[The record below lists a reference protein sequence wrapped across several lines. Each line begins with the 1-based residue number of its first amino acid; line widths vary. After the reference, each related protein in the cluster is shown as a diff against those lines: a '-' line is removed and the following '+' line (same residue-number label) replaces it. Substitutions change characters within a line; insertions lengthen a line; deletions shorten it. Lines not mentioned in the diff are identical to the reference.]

1 MRRTVIGSL
10 IALDAVVVMPDRS
23 LAKHVEDRTPIA
35 KRGVP
40 CARQDSSLEPE
51 FALARLL
58 ASVRTVRGVGPVLA
72 GVLDRLLGRGDGGAR
87 RIDLLW
93 HLPHG
98 VIEHRLEGEIAEGA
112 RVTIEVTI
120 ERHAPGPAG
129 RYRQA
134 MRRPYRIR
142 CSTEIGS
149 LELVFFRAR
158 AAYLL
163 DTLPTGA
170 VRVVSGTLRRFKG
183 SWQIAHPELVATPE
197 GFRAE
202 GPLRPV
208 YPLTQGLSQRVLARV
223 IRSGLDELPA
233 LPEWQDRAWLE
244 CQRWPSF
251 GDALRCLHRPDADAR
266 IGLDAPARRRL
277 AFDELLANQL
287 ALGLLRRGSDGGGRA
302 LQATGRLRQGVLATL
317 PFRLTPDQERAL
329 AEIDADLA
337 APARMLRLLQ
347 GDVGSGKTLVALL
360 AMLSAI
366 EAGGQAALMAPTE
379 ILARQHAA
387 TLERLLAPVGLAPAL
402 LTGRE
407 RGARR
412 RRLLTG
418 LANGKTRLA
427 IGTHALFQDDV
438 TFADLALAVVD
449 EQHRFGVQQ
458 RLGLAAK
465 GEADLLVMTAT
476 PIPRTLVLSFY
487 GDMAVSELRGKPPG
501 RQPIETRVMPL
512 GRIGAIVA
520 AVDAALG
527 RGERLY
533 WVCPLV
539 AADKDGDLAAAEQ
552 RHAMLH
558 ARFGDQVGLVHAQM
572 AAHDKDTAMAGFARG
587 DIRLLVATTVIE
599 VGVDVPEAGVMVIE
613 HAERFGLA
621 QLHQLRGRVGRGAH
635 RSSCL
640 LLYGEPLRAAARA
653 RLEIMRATEDG
664 FHIAEEDLRLR
675 GPGELLGSRQS
686 GLPALI
692 LADLAAHADLLAP
705 ARDDARAI
713 VAEDPGLTG
722 PRGRALR
729 HLLQLFERDL
739 AARYLGAG

>member
-1 MRRTVIGSL
+1 VIGSL
-10 IALDAVVVMPDRS
+10 IALGAVVVMPDRS
-23 LAKHVEDRTPIA
+23 LAKHVEDRAPIA
-35 KRGVP
+35 KRGVSSAP
-40 CARQDSSLEPE
+40 SESSPEARSDP
-51 FALARLL
+51 AGLL
-58 ASVRTVRGVGPVLA
+58 APVRTVRGVGPALA
-72 GVLDRLLGRGDGGAR
+72 AALDRLLGRAAGGAR

-98 VIEHRLEGEIAEGA
+98 VIEHRLEGEVVEGA

-120 ERHAPGPAG
+120 ERHAPPGPAG
-129 RYRQA
+129 RYRRQV
-134 MRRPYRIR
+134 MQRPYRIR
-142 CSTEIGS
+142 CWTEIGW
-149 LELVFFRAR
+149 LDLVFFRAR
-158 AAYLL
+158 EAYLV

-223 IRSGLDELPA
+223 IRSALDELPA
-233 LPEWQDRAWLE
+233 LPEWQDGAWLE
-244 CQRWPSF
+244 RQRWPSF
-251 GDALRCLHRPDADAR
+251 DDALRWLHRPDAEAR
-266 IGLDAPARRRL
+266 IGIDAPARRRL

-287 ALGLLRRGSDGGGRA
+287 ALGLLRRRSDRGGRV
-302 LQATGRLRQGVLATL
+302 LQAMGKLRQGVLAAL
-317 PFRLTPDQERAL
+317 PFRLTPAQTQAL

-366 EAGGQAALMAPTE
+366 EAGTQAVLMAPTE

-387 TLERLLAPVGLAPAL
+387 TLERLLAPVGVAPVL

-412 RRLLTG
+412 KRLLAG
-418 LANGKTRLA
+418 LASGGARLA
-427 IGTHALFQDDV
+427 VGTHALFQDDV
-438 TFADLALAVVD
+438 AYADLALAVVD

-458 RLGLAAK
+458 RLELAAK

-476 PIPRTLVLSFY
+476 PIPRTLVLSLY
-487 GDMAVSELRGKPPG
+487 GDVAVSELRGKPPG
-501 RQPIETRVMPL
+501 RQPIATRVMPL

-520 AVDAALG
+520 AVEAALD

-539 AADKDGDLAAAEQ
+539 AADEDGDLAAAEQ
-552 RHAMLH
+552 RHAMLR
-558 ARFGDQVGLVHAQM
+558 ARFGEQVGLVHGQM
-572 AAHDKDTAMAGFARG
+572 PAADKDAAMAGFARG
-587 DIRLLVATTVIE
+587 HIRLLVATTVIE

-621 QLHQLRGRVGRGAH
+621 QLHQLRGRVGRGAR

-640 LLYGEPLRAAARA
+640 LLYGAPLGAAARA

-664 FHIAEEDLRLR
+664 FRIAEEDLRLR

-705 ARDDARAI
+705 ARNNARLI
-713 VAEDPGLTG
+713 VAGDPGLTS
-722 PRGRALR
+722 PRGQALR
-729 HLLQLFERDL
+729 HLLRLFERDL
-739 AARYLGAG
+739 AARYLGSG

>member
-1 MRRTVIGSL
+1 VIGSL
-10 IALDAVVVMPDRS
+10 IALGAVVVMPDRS
-23 LAKHVEDRTPIA
+23 LAKHVEDRARIA
-35 KRGVP
+35 KRSVQP
-40 CARQDSSLEPE
+40 ARPESSP
-51 FALARLL
+51 APRSDLARLL
-58 ASVRTVRGVGPVLA
+58 APVRVVRGVGPVLA
-72 GVLDRLLGRGDGGAR
+72 AALDRLLGRGDGGAR

-93 HLPHG
+93 HMPHG

-112 RVTIEVTI
+112 RITIEVTI
-120 ERHAPGPAG
+120 ERHAPPG
-129 RYRQA
+129 RQHDRRQA
-134 MRRPYRIR
+134 LQRPYRIR
-142 CSTEIGS
+142 CWSEIGW

-158 AAYLL
+158 ESYLL
-163 DTLPTGA
+163 DALPTGA

-183 SWQIAHPELVATPE
+183 SWQIAHPELVATRE
-197 GFRAE
+197 SFLAE
-202 GPLRPV
+202 GPVRPV

-223 IRSGLDELPA
+223 IRAALDELPA
-233 LPEWQDRAWLE
+233 LPEWQDQAMLAR
-244 CQRWPSF
+244 QRWPGF
-251 GDALRCLHRPDADAR
+251 ADALRCIHRPDAAAE

-287 ALGLLRRGSDGGGRA
+287 ALGLLRQRTHGGGRA
-302 LQATGRLRQGVLATL
+302 LKATGRLRQRVMAAL
-317 PFRLTPDQERAL
+317 PFRLTPAQDRAL

-347 GDVGSGKTLVALL
+347 GDVGSGKTLVALM

-366 EAGGQAALMAPTE
+366 EAGAQAALMAPTE

-387 TLERLLAPVGLAPAL
+387 TLSGLLAAVGLEPVL

-412 RRLLTG
+412 ARLLKG
-418 LANGKTRLA
+418 LASGEAKLA

-458 RLGLAAK
+458 RLELAAK

-476 PIPRTLVLSFY
+476 PIPRTLVLSLY
-487 GDMAVSELRGKPPG
+487 GDMAISELRAKPPG
-501 RQPIETRVMPL
+501 RQPIETRAMPL
-512 GRIGAIVA
+512 ARIGAIVA
-520 AVDAALG
+520 AVEAALD

-539 AADKDGDLAAAEQ
+539 AADEEGDLAAAEE
-552 RHAMLH
+552 RHAMLR
-558 ARFGDQVGLVHAQM
+558 ARFRERVGLVHGQMPAADKDAAM
-572 AAHDKDTAMAGFARG
+572 AAFARG
-587 DIRLLVATTVIE
+587 DVRLLVATTVIE

-621 QLHQLRGRVGRGAH
+621 QLHQLRGRVGRGAR

-640 LLYGEPLRAAARA
+640 LLYGEPLGAAARA
-653 RLEIMRATEDG
+653 RLEILRETEDG
-664 FHIAEEDLRLR
+664 FRIAEEDLRLR

-686 GLPALI
+686 GLPALL

-713 VAEDPGLTG
+713 VAQDPQLVG

-729 HLLQLFERDL
+729 QLLSLFERDV
-739 AARYLGAG
+739 AARYLGSG

>member
-1 MRRTVIGSL
+1 VIGSL
-10 IALDAVVVMPDRS
+10 IALRAVVVMPDRS
-23 LAKHVEDRTPIA
+23 LAKHVEERAPIA
-35 KRGVP
+35 KRRVP
-40 CARQDSSLEPE
+40 VARVESSPAPPSEI
-51 FALARLL
+51 AGLL
-58 ASVRTVRGVGPVLA
+58 APVRAVRGVGPVLA
-72 GVLDRLLGRGDGGAR
+72 QALDRLLGRGDGRAR

-93 HLPHG
+93 HMPHG

-120 ERHAPGPAG
+120 ERHQPAG
-129 RYRQA
+129 PQHYRRQA
-134 MRRPYRIR
+134 LQRPYRIR
-142 CSTEIGS
+142 CWSEIGW
-149 LELVFFRAR
+149 LDLVFFRAR
-158 AAYLL
+158 EAYLL
-163 DTLPTGA
+163 DALPTGA
-170 VRVVSGTLRRFKG
+170 VRVVSGTLRRFK
-183 SWQIAHPELVATPE
+183 SNWQIAHPELVATRE
-197 GFRAE
+197 GFFAE

-223 IRSGLDELPA
+223 IRAALDELPA
-233 LPEWQDRAWLE
+233 LPEWQDRALLGR
-244 CQRWPSF
+244 QQWPCF
-251 GDALRCLHRPDADAR
+251 GDALRCIHRPGAEAE
-266 IGLDAPARRRL
+266 IGLDAPPRRRL

-287 ALGLLRRGSDGGGRA
+287 ALGLLRRRTGGSGRA
-302 LQATGRLRQGVLATL
+302 LKATGRLRHAVMAAL
-317 PFRLTPDQERAL
+317 PFRLTSAQTQAL

-366 EAGGQAALMAPTE
+366 EAGSQAALMAPTE

-387 TLERLLAPVGLAPAL
+387 TLTRLLAPVGLEPLL

-407 RGARR
+407 RGAGRG
-412 RRLLTG
+412 RLLAG
-418 LANGKTRLA
+418 LASGEARLA

-438 TFADLALAVVD
+438 AYADLAFAVVD
-449 EQHRFGVQQ
+449 EQHRFGVHQ
-458 RLGLAAK
+458 RLELAAK

-476 PIPRTLVLSFY
+476 PIPRTLVLSVY
-487 GDMAVSELRGKPPG
+487 GDMAISELRAKPPG
-501 RQPIETRVMPL
+501 RQPIDTRVMPL
-512 GRIGAIVA
+512 ARIEAIVT
-520 AVDAALG
+520 AVEAALD

-539 AADKDGDLAAAEQ
+539 AADEEGDLAAAEQ
-552 RHAMLH
+552 RHAMLR
-558 ARFGDQVGLVHAQM
+558 ARFSDRVGLVHGQMPSADKDAAM
-572 AAHDKDTAMAGFARG
+572 AAFARG
-587 DIRLLVATTVIE
+587 AIRLLVATTVIE

-621 QLHQLRGRVGRGAH
+621 QLHQLRGRVGRGDR

-640 LLYGEPLRAAARA
+640 LLYGEPLGAAARA
-653 RLEIMRATEDG
+653 RLEIMRKTEDG
-664 FHIAEEDLRLR
+664 FRIAEEDLRLR

-713 VAEDPGLTG
+713 VAGDPGLTS
-722 PRGRALR
+722 PRGLALR
-729 HLLQLFERDL
+729 QLLQLFERDL
-739 AARYLGAG
+739 AARYLGSG

>member
-1 MRRTVIGSL
+1 VIGSL
-10 IALDAVVVMPDRS
+10 IAPGAVVVPDRS
-23 LAKHVEDRTPIA
+23 LAKHVEDQAPIA
-35 KRGVP
+35 KLGVP
-40 CARQDSSLEPE
+40 PARPESSLGPE
-51 FALARLL
+51 AECAQLL
-58 ASVRTVRGVGPVLA
+58 APLRTVRGVGPVLA
-72 GVLDRLLGRGDGGAR
+72 AALDRLLGRGAGGAR

-98 VIEHRLEGEIAEGA
+98 VIEHRLEGKIAEGG
-112 RVTIEVTI
+112 RVTIEATI
-120 ERHAPGPAG
+120 ERHAPPGSAG
-129 RYRQA
+129 RHRRQG

-142 CSTEIGS
+142 CWTEIGW
-149 LELVFFRAR
+149 LDLVFFRAR
-158 AAYLL
+158 EAYLMEI
-163 DTLPTGA
+163 LPAGA
-170 VRVVSGTLRRFKG
+170 VRVVSGTLRHYKG

-197 GFRAE
+197 GFLAA

-208 YPLTQGLSQRVLARV
+208 YPLTEGLSQGMLAKV
-223 IRSGLDELPA
+223 IRSALEELPA
-233 LPEWQDRAWLE
+233 LPEWQDAAWLQR
-244 CQRWPSF
+244 QRWPSF
-251 GDALRCLHRPDADAR
+251 DDALRCLHRPAAEAE

-287 ALGLLRRGSDGGGRA
+287 ALALLRRRSAGGRA
-302 LQATGRLRQGVLATL
+302 LEATGQLRQKVLAAL
-317 PFRLTPDQERAL
+317 PFRLTPAQSRAV

-360 AMLSAI
+360 AMLGAI

-387 TLERLLAPVGLAPAL
+387 TLAHLLAAVGLAPVL

-407 RGARR
+407 RGLRR
-412 RRLLTG
+412 QRLLAG
-418 LANGKTRLA
+418 LASGQAKLA

-438 TFADLALAVVD
+438 AYADLALAVVD

-476 PIPRTLVLSFY
+476 PIPRTLVLSLY
-487 GDMAVSELRGKPPG
+487 GDMAVSELRSKPPG
-501 RQPIETRVMPL
+501 RQPIATRVMPL

-520 AVDAALG
+520 AVEAALE

-539 AADKDGDLAAAEQ
+539 AADEAGDLAAAEQ
-552 RHAMLH
+552 RHAMLQ
-558 ARFGDQVGLVHAQM
+558 ARFGSRVGLVHGQM
-572 AAHDKDTAMAGFARG
+572 AARDKDAAMAAFARG
-587 DIRLLVATTVIE
+587 EIRLLVATTVIE

-621 QLHQLRGRVGRGAH
+621 QLHQLRGRVGRGTQ

-640 LLYGEPLRAAARA
+640 LLYGEPLGAAARA
-653 RLEIMRATEDG
+653 RLEILRATEDG
-664 FHIAEEDLRLR
+664 FRIAEEDLRLR

-713 VAEDPGLTG
+713 VAGDPGLIG
-722 PRGRALR
+722 PRGPALR
-729 HLLQLFERDL
+729 QLLQLFERDL
-739 AARYLGAG
+739 AARYLASG

>member
-1 MRRTVIGSL
+1 VIGSL
-10 IALDAVVVMPDRS
+10 IALGAVVVMPDRS
-23 LAKHVEDRTPIA
+23 LAKHVEDRARIA
-35 KRGVP
+35 KRGVQP
-40 CARQDSSLEPE
+40 ARPELSREPRSD
-51 FALARLL
+51 LAPLL
-58 ASVRTVRGVGPVLA
+58 APVRAVRGVGPVLA
-72 GVLDRLLGRGDGGAR
+72 AALDRLLGRGDGGAR

-93 HLPHG
+93 HMPHG

-112 RVTIEVTI
+112 RITIEVTV
-120 ERHAPGPAG
+120 ERHAPPGPQ
-129 RYRQA
+129 RYRRQA
-134 MRRPYRIR
+134 VQRPYRIR
-142 CSTEIGS
+142 CWSEIGW

-158 AAYLL
+158 ESYLQ
-163 DTLPTGA
+163 DALPTGA

-183 SWQIAHPELVATPE
+183 SWQIAHPELMATRE
-197 GFRAE
+197 NFLAE

-208 YPLTQGLSQRVLARV
+208 YPLTHGLSQRVLARV
-223 IRSGLDELPA
+223 IRAALDELPA
-233 LPEWQDRAWLE
+233 LPEWHDQAMLAR
-244 CQRWPSF
+244 QRWPSF
-251 GDALRCLHRPDADAR
+251 ADALRCIHRPDAAAE

-287 ALGLLRRGSDGGGRA
+287 ALGLLRQRTHGGGRG
-302 LQATGRLRQGVLATL
+302 LKATGHLRQRVLAAL
-317 PFRLTPDQERAL
+317 PFRLTPAQERAL

-337 APARMLRLLQ
+337 AAARMLRLLQ
-347 GDVGSGKTLVALL
+347 GDVGSGKTLVALM

-366 EAGGQAALMAPTE
+366 EAGAQAALMAPTE

-387 TLERLLAPVGLAPAL
+387 TLSRLLAAVGVEPVL

-412 RRLLTG
+412 VRLLKALTSG
-418 LANGKTRLA
+418 EAKIA

-449 EQHRFGVQQ
+449 EQHRFGVHQ
-458 RLGLAAK
+458 RLELAAK

-476 PIPRTLVLSFY
+476 PIPRTLVLTLY
-487 GDMAVSELRGKPPG
+487 GDMAVSELRTKPPG
-501 RQPIETRVMPL
+501 RQPIETSAMPL
-512 GRIGAIVA
+512 ARIGAIVA
-520 AVDAALG
+520 AVEAALD

-539 AADKDGDLAAAEQ
+539 AAEQGDLAAAEE
-552 RHAMLH
+552 RHAMLR
-558 ARFGDQVGLVHAQM
+558 ARFGARVGLVHGQMPATDKDAAM
-572 AAHDKDTAMAGFARG
+572 AAFARG

-621 QLHQLRGRVGRGAH
+621 QLHQLRGRVGRGAR

-640 LLYGEPLRAAARA
+640 LLYGEPLGAAARA
-653 RLEIMRATEDG
+653 RLEILRETEDG
-664 FHIAEEDLRLR
+664 FRIAEEDLRLR

-705 ARDDARAI
+705 ARDDSRAI
-713 VAEDPGLTG
+713 VAQDPQLVG
-722 PRGRALR
+722 PRSRALR
-729 HLLQLFERDL
+729 QLLSLFERDL
-739 AARYLGAG
+739 AGRYLDFG